1 MVLTDAELIALLR
14 TDDER
19 AVEFLFREH
28 YDYLCGAVYRVL
40 PRAEAVEDLVQEVFF
55 ELWRKRHKLQINT
68 SFRAYLRKAAVNKT
82 LNYIRDQRI
91 KTIDVE
97 KAPEPSSRHTE
108 VTEALEGKELQQKI
122 DDAIDELPERC
133 RMVFVLSRFE
143 EKSYKEIAEEL
154 DISVKTVENQIS
166 KALKHLR
173 QALNFLG
180 VVALFVGYIP
190 F

>member
-1 MVLTDAELIALLR
+1 MTDTELISLLR
-14 TDDER
+14 ADDER
-19 AVEFLFREH
+19 AVDFLFREH
-28 YDYLCGAVYRVL
+28 YEYLCAAVYRVL
-40 PRAEAVEDLVQEVFF
+40 PRADTVEDLVQEVFF

-82 LNYIRDQRI
+82 LNYIRDQRL

-97 KAPEPSSRHTE
+97 KAPEPASRLTE
-108 VTEALEGKELQQKI
+108 VTEALEGRELQQKI
-122 DDAIDELPERC
+122 DEAIDELPERC

-143 EKSYKEIAEEL
+143 EKSYKEIAAEL

-173 QALNFLG
+173 KALDFLI
-180 VVALFVGYIP
+180 VIALFVGYIP
-190 F
+190 FW